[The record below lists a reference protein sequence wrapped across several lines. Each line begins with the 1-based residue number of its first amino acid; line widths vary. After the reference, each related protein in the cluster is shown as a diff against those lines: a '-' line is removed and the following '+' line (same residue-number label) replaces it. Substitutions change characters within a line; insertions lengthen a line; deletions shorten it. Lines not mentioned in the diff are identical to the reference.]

1 MDSFI
6 ITIDSAD
13 KSKQAETWRQLV
25 DLGKCYPILS
35 NCWVI
40 ETEKTPV
47 EIRDSLTDKDMGVL
61 VVRSGTYSAWRNF
74 YGKDNNARVKE
85 LL

>member
-25 DLGKCYPILS
+25 EIS
-35 NCWVI
+35 
-40 ETEKTPV
+40 EKTCNSTQIPKLV
-47 EIRDSLTDKDMGVL
+47 LPSVFMKFKKIIR
-61 VVRSGTYSAWRNF
+61 
-74 YGKDNNARVKE
+74 
-85 LL
+85 